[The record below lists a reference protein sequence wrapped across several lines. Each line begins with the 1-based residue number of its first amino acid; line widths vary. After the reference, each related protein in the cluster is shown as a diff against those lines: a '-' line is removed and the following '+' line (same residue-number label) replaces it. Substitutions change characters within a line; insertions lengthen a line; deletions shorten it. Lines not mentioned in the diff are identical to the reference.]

1 MQRCLASGEGVAK
14 GQVNFSFKI
23 GATLRSAAASLSTA
37 STAASPAKHAAKQI
51 AEIGAFIAA
60 TTSAGIE
67 TGATAAT
74 AKSHSTHWTLTANL
88 VVLGAFG
95 FIADNVVGRRD
106 FLELVFC

>member
-14 GQVNFSFKI
+14 RQVNFGFKI
-23 GATLRSAAASLSTA
+23 GATLWSAAASLSTA

-51 AEIGAFIAA
+51 AEIGAFI

-74 AKSHSTHWTLTANL
+74 AKSHSTHRTLATNL

-95 FIADNVVGRRD
+95 FIADYVVGRRD
-106 FLELVFC
+106 FLELVLC